1 MMISKETIDKVFEV
15 SNILE
20 VAQEITEMKKTGAN
34 YVGLSP
40 FKDESTPSFTVSPSK
55 GIWKCFGSGEG
66 GNTAVSLLMRAR
78 SMSYPDAIK
87 HLANKYAIKIEYD
100 KDVPKEVIEKRK
112 NEEELQKVMEASIL
126 RYHHEFMKL
135 PDDHPAVQA
144 WLARGF
150 EKEDATAYKIGYAPG
165 NYLYPILSENGLV
178 SAGKKLGLI
187 DEQKNYDKLHDR
199 LIFPITKNGKILGYG
214 GRKLDDESKYPK
226 WVNSMESEVYNKET
240 VLFGFDEARN
250 EIAST
255 KTVFIVEGYT
265 DVIAFQLN
273 GIKNVVAISGTAL
286 SNYQIA
292 MLKRIAN
299 RVVLCLDRD
308 EAGEKA
314 TIRAL
319 EQLLKAEMITQVLHL
334 PFGDDPNDYTI
345 EYHRRI
351 KDDVD
356 VVFTLDHIKES
367 NKPRIDGYEYYIK
380 NLLAGKDDYAI
391 GHEVKKHLKMLTTIK
406 DSILHNSYLD
416 KLANISGIRKTDIK
430 KWMDTEVVVDDNEM
444 YSLPA
449 RFRKDLEKYRPTI
462 EKYQLFMA
470 GNQIYVQR
478 GNRAPYSFQSVS
490 NFEIEIVQHMQDDE
504 YPRKLVRIKNVYNYE
519 RVFDMPSSDINYP
532 QSFENSITNHG
543 NFRWTG
549 SKNDL
554 DTLKTYLFDQMGT
567 GRMIEVLGWQPEGFW
582 VWNNRVTIPGEDHIE
597 LDSSGMFIH
606 NDVTYYVPSANATY
620 KNVVTKYS
628 PQKKF
633 IYQKSPYTFLNFTSM
648 MYKVHREHAITG
660 ILFSIASAFQDV
672 VEGVLDS
679 FPMIFLYG
687 PPSSGKDQL
696 GNACQ
701 TFFGVR
707 QTAQNL
713 EGGANSMVAQLRK
726 YAQFCNAIHQLSEY
740 KPGDEKLDGRLK
752 GLWDRDGYER
762 GTITSMVSTHNV
774 PILCSTIMTGNFSP
788 EQEALITRLIW
799 ENMDKTVFTE
809 EEAKNYG
816 KFSDMLRHGASNF
829 IDEALHLRPI
839 VEQTFLETQREFEQ
853 TLKQRVK
860 DVNSRMAMN
869 LSVLGAFYQIF
880 QNTFTFPFS
889 HKDMMDHFVRLLE
902 RQMVRLHS
910 SSLTVRFWECFLA
923 SMRGQPTEQIRL
935 GHDFKI
941 EGEHM
946 YFNLTSCYLRI
957 QRQWFTQY
965 RQAAPSRATIV
976 TALRE
981 CTSYVEEVKSTR
993 MDSGRDARNTSA
1005 MVVDLQLI
1013 ELRSELI
1020 NAASFQSA
1028 ERNPFGENTSQSV
1041 QESLNLPATHQDKKK
1056 GSDEDLP
1063 F

>member
-1 MMISKETIDKVFEV
+1 MISSITINKVFEV
-15 SNILE
+15 SDILE
-20 VAQEITEMKKTGAN
+20 VAQELTEMKKTGAN
-34 YVGLSP
+34 YVGKSP
-40 FKDESTPSFTVSPSK
+40 FKEEETPSFTVSLSK

-66 GNTAVSLLMRAR
+66 GNNAVSLLMKAR
-78 SMSYPDAIK
+78 DMSYPDAIK
-87 HLANKYAIKIEYD
+87 YLANKYAIPIEYD
-100 KDVPKEVIEKRK
+100 RDLPKEVIEKRK
-112 NEEELQKVMEASIL
+112 EQEDLQKVMEASML
-126 RYHHEFMKL
+126 RYHAEFKKL
-135 PDDHPAVQA
+135 PNEHPAVQA
-144 WLARGF
+144 WIARGF
-150 EKEDATAYKIGYAPG
+150 ERDDSLSYKIGYAPG

-178 SAGKKLGLI
+178 DAGKKLGLI

-199 LIFPITKNGKILGYG
+199 LIYPITQNGKIVGYG
-214 GRKLDDESKYPK
+214 GRKIDDESKHPK
-226 WVNSMESEVYNKET
+226 WVNAMESAVYKKDT
-240 VLFGFDEARN
+240 VLFGYDIARSEAVK
-250 EIAST
+250 T
-255 KTVFIVEGYT
+255 KTMFLVEGYT

-273 GIKNVVAISGTAL
+273 GIKNVVSLSGTAL

-292 MLKRIAN
+292 MIKRVAN

-308 EAGEKA
+308 EAGERA

-319 EQLLKAEMITQVLHL
+319 KQLLKAEIIVEVLHL
-334 PFGDDPNDYTI
+334 PFGEDPNDYML

-351 KDDVD
+351 KDGVD
-356 VVFTLDHIKES
+356 VIYKLEHIQNS
-367 NKPRIDGYEYYIK
+367 HKPRVDGYEYYIK
-380 NLLAGKDDYAI
+380 SLIAGKDEYAI
-391 GHEVKKHLKMLTTIK
+391 GHEVKKHIKMLSQIK
-406 DSILHNSYLD
+406 DSFLHSRYLD
-416 KLANISGIRKTDIK
+416 KLSDVSGINKTTIK
-430 KWMDTEVVVDDNEM
+430 KWMDTEVVVDDDEM
-444 YSLPA
+444 YSLPS
-449 RFRKDLEKYRPTI
+449 RFKKDLKKYRPTI
-462 EKYQLFMA
+462 EKYQLFMG
-470 GNQIYVQR
+470 GNQIYMQK
-478 GNRAPYSFQSVS
+478 GDKPPYSFQSVS
-490 NFEIEIVQHMQDDE
+490 NFEIEIIQHMQDDE
-504 YPRKLVRIKNVYNYE
+504 FPRKLIRLKNVYNYE

-532 QSFENSITNHG
+532 QSFENAITNHG

-549 SKNDL
+549 TKKDL

-582 VWNNRVTIPGEDHIE
+582 VWNNRVTIPGEESIE

-606 NDVTYYVPSANATY
+606 NDITYYVPSANVTY

-633 IYQKSPYTFLNFTSM
+633 IYQKSPYTFLNFTGK
-648 MYKVHREHAITG
+648 MYKVHRQHAITG
-660 ILFSIASAFQDV
+660 ILFSIASAFQDI
-672 VEGVLDS
+672 VEKAIDS

-701 TFFGVR
+701 TFFGIR

-809 EEAKNYG
+809 EEAKEYG
-816 KFSDMLRHGASNF
+816 EFADMLRHGASSF

-839 VEQTFLETQREFEQ
+839 VEQNFLELQREFES

-889 HKDMMDHFVRLLE
+889 HKEMMGHFVRLLE

-941 EGEHM
+941 EGEHL

-965 RQAAPSRATIV
+965 RQAAPSRTTIV

-1028 ERNPFGENTSQSV
+1028 ERNPFGENTSPSL
-1041 QESLNLPATHQDKKK
+1041 QESLNLPATLQEKKK
-1056 GSDEDLP
+1056 ASDEDLP